1 MFAGT
6 AKKVAETDRSGD
18 EKLVSLFG
26 KAQGLAGRN
35 LIILQLVQTMQAK
48 TNNPPVG
55 SFSSFPF
62 ASGVDGNAARFALGS
77 ERASQHVPAVKH
89 LLSMLL
95 LGTG

>member
-1 MFAGT
+1 
-6 AKKVAETDRSGD
+6 
-18 EKLVSLFG
+18 
-26 KAQGLAGRN
+26 
-35 LIILQLVQTMQAK
+35 MQAK